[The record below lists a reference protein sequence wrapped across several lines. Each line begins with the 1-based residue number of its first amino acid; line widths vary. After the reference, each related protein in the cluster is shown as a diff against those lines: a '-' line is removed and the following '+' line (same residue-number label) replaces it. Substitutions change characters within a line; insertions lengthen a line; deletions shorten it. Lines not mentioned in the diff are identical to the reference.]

1 MMFREKSLLRLLRVS
16 GIIASMAVSSLS
28 QAVGLGEINVF
39 SAMGQP
45 LIAEI
50 ELVAADDGDK
60 TSMQARL
67 ASLVEYKQAG
77 LEYPFGMKYNFRIE
91 QRANGESYIR
101 LSSNRPVNDPYVSLL
116 VELPTSEGTLLH
128 TYTFLLDPP
137 KDEGR
142 REPVVLADHF
152 RGVTNMIE
160 ITGEQQMILSGAAV
174 EQKFKPTGDIIATRR
189 HIAGHSP
196 KSVHRRKN
204 RSYARLS
211 IGEHEQATSAGS
223 DDDALKL
230 RMDNVLL
237 DKDIVEAKQRLAQL
251 KSEAM
256 ALVELIHKYEAAMIE
271 QNGMTSA
278 SAVLASGAAVSQVVQ
293 APVINAAKPVV
304 AEKKDKLMIMDGVA
318 PAGLS
323 IGSTALLFFA
333 LIMRRKQAVKV
344 ENSVESNNVTVLKPQ
359 LVGPTFIFPPT
370 ENSAPI
376 HPEDGTHWIGEDEVD
391 AIKEANLFLK
401 FGRYK
406 QAKEVLH
413 DALVIEPHN
422 HTVRL
427 KILEIEENFREGQ
440 LVRAG

>member
-16 GIIASMAVSSLS
+16 GIIASMAVSTLS
-28 QAVGLGEINVF
+28 HAVGLGEINVY

-50 ELVAADDGDK
+50 ELVSAGDGDK
-60 TSMQARL
+60 TLMQARL
-67 ASLVEYKQAG
+67 ASLDEYKQAG

-116 VELPTSEGTLLH
+116 VELPTSDGKLLH

-137 KDEGR
+137 KEESR
-142 REPVVLADHF
+142 PASVQLPY
-152 RGVTNMIE
+152 E
-160 ITGEQQMILSGAAV
+160 IAGEQQMILSGAAV
-174 EQKFKPTGDIIATRR
+174 EQKFKPAGGVIATRR
-189 HIAGHSP
+189 HVAWHSP

-256 ALVELIHKYEAAMIE
+256 ALVELIHKSEAAMIE

-278 SAVLASGAAVSQVVQ
+278 SAVLAGATVNQVVQ
-293 APVINAAKPVV
+293 APVMNASKPVV
-304 AEKKDKLMIMDGVA
+304 AEKKDKLMIMDAVA

-359 LVGPTFIFPPT
+359 LVSPTFILPPT
-370 ENSAPI
+370 KSSAPI
-376 HPEDGTHWIGEDEVD
+376 HPEDGTHWIDEDEVD

-401 FGRYK
+401 FGRYQ

-413 DALVIEPHN
+413 DALLMEPHN
-422 HTVRL
+422 HAVRL
-427 KILEIEENFREGQ
+427 KILEIEENFREGK

>member
-1 MMFREKSLLRLLRVS
+1 MFREKSLSRLLRVS
-16 GIIASMAVSSLS
+16 GIIAGMAVSALS
-28 QAVGLGEINVF
+28 HAVGLGEINVF

-50 ELVAADDGDK
+50 ELVAAVEGDK

-67 ASLVEYKQAG
+67 ASLDDYKQAG

-116 VELPTSEGTLLH
+116 VELPTSDGKLLH
-128 TYTFLLDPP
+128 TYTFLLDLP
-137 KDEGR
+137 KEEGR
-142 REPVVLADHF
+142 REPVSLPYVVA
-152 RGVTNMIE
+152 
-160 ITGEQQMILSGAAV
+160 GEQQMILSGVANV
-174 EQKFKPTGDIIATRR
+174 QDLKPAGGIISTRR
-189 HIAGHSP
+189 HAAGNY
-196 KSVHRRKN
+196 SVGHKKRKK
-204 RSYARLS
+204 RFHARLS
-211 IGEHEQATSAGS
+211 IGENELATSAGS
-223 DDDALKL
+223 GEDVLKL

-237 DKDIVEAKQRLAQL
+237 DKDIDEAKQRLAQL

-256 ALVELIHKYEAAMIE
+256 ALVELIHKSEAAMIE

-278 SAVLASGAAVSQVVQ
+278 SAVLASATVSQVVQ
-293 APVINAAKPVV
+293 APVMNAAKPVV
-304 AEKKDKLMIMDGVA
+304 AEKQDKLMNMDAVA

-359 LVGPTFIFPPT
+359 LVSPTFILPPT
-370 ENSAPI
+370 KSSAPI
-376 HPEDGTHWIGEDEVD
+376 HPEDGTHWIDEDEVD
-391 AIKEANLFLK
+391 AIREANLFLK
-401 FGRYK
+401 FGRYQ

-413 DALVIEPHN
+413 DTLLMEPHN
-422 HTVRL
+422 HAVRL
-427 KILEIEENFREGQ
+427 KILEIEENFREGK

>member
-16 GIIASMAVSSLS
+16 GIIASMAMSTLS
-28 QAVGLGEINVF
+28 HAVGLGEINVY

-50 ELVAADDGDK
+50 ELVSAGDGDK

-67 ASLVEYKQAG
+67 ASLDEYKQAG

-137 KDEGR
+137 KEESR
-142 REPVVLADHF
+142 PASVQLPY
-152 RGVTNMIE
+152 E
-160 ITGEQQMILSGAAV
+160 IAGEQQMILSGAAV
-174 EQKFKPTGDIIATRR
+174 EQKFKPAGGVIATRR
-189 HIAGHSP
+189 HVAGHSP

-211 IGEHEQATSAGS
+211 IGEHEATSAGP

-256 ALVELIHKYEAAMIE
+256 ALVELIHKSEAAMIE

-278 SAVLASGAAVSQVVQ
+278 SAVLAGATVSQVVQ
-293 APVINAAKPVV
+293 TPVVNAAKPIA
-304 AEKKDKLMIMDGVA
+304 AEKKDKLMNMDAVA

-333 LIMRRKQAVKV
+333 LIMRRKHAVKD

-359 LVGPTFIFPPT
+359 LVGPTFVFPPT

-391 AIKEANLFLK
+391 AIREANLFLK
-401 FGRYK
+401 FGRYQ

-413 DALVIEPHN
+413 DALLMEPQN
-422 HTVRL
+422 HAVRL
-427 KILEIEENFREGQ
+427 KILEIEENFREGK

>member
-16 GIIASMAVSSLS
+16 GIIAGMAVSTLS
-28 QAVGLGEINVF
+28 HAVGLGEINVY

-50 ELVAADDGDK
+50 ELVAAGDGDK

-67 ASLVEYKQAG
+67 ASLDEYKQAG

-101 LSSNRPVNDPYVSLL
+101 LSSNHPVNDPYVSLL

-137 KDEGR
+137 KEEGR
-142 REPVVLADHF
+142 REPVSVEDHF
-152 RGVTNMIE
+152 RGVTKMIK
-160 ITGEQQMILSGAAV
+160 IAGEQQMILSGAAV
-174 EQKFKPTGDIIATRR
+174 EQKFKPAGGIIATRR
-189 HIAGHSP
+189 HVAGHSP
-196 KSVHRRKN
+196 KFVHRRKN

-211 IGEHEQATSAGS
+211 IGEHEATSAGS
-223 DDDALKL
+223 DDDTLKL

-237 DKDIVEAKQRLAQL
+237 DKDIDEAKQRLAQL

-256 ALVELIHKYEAAMIE
+256 ALVELIHKSEAAMIE

-278 SAVLASGAAVSQVVQ
+278 SAVLAGATVSQVVQ
-293 APVINAAKPVV
+293 APVMNAAKPVV
-304 AEKKDKLMIMDGVA
+304 AEKKDKLMNMDAVA

-333 LIMRRKQAVKV
+333 LIMRRKQAVKD

-359 LVGPTFIFPPT
+359 LVGPTFVFPPT

-391 AIKEANLFLK
+391 AIREANLFLK
-401 FGRYK
+401 FGRYQ

-413 DALVIEPHN
+413 DALLMEPQN
-422 HTVRL
+422 HAVRL
-427 KILEIEENFREGQ
+427 KILEIEENFREGR